1 MNSEI
6 IQDTIDFTLRAEHTI
21 VNKTVKL
28 IATVVALV
36 AGDTTEEALRA
47 DIKATMKKL
56 IEADWQF
63 SNMTRSADASGWER
77 VTLNASVRVPESEN
91 YNLDNRAK
99 EASRKG
105 LTITDVRVDTSV
117 PYSMIEEAE
126 SDLRLVLIEKVHAER
141 AKLERSLDAGSSYRI
156 HSLSFSHVASPSNN
170 FSNSSAHTM
179 AMVVGGSA
187 KTAYGS
193 GFSDDD
199 TLGNASKISMQVSV
213 SLARIVGSSSSGRST
228 PPVALNAV
236 V

>member
-1 MNSEI
+1 
-6 IQDTIDFTLRAEHTI
+6 
-21 VNKTVKL
+21 
-28 IATVVALV
+28 
-36 AGDTTEEALRA
+36 
-47 DIKATMKKL
+47 
-56 IEADWQF
+56 
-63 SNMTRSADASGWER
+63 
-77 VTLNASVRVPESEN
+77 VPESEN

-141 AKLERSLDAGSSYRI
+141 AKLERSLDAGASYRI
-156 HSLSFSHVASPSNN
+156 HSLSFSHVATPSTSN
-170 FSNSSAHTM
+170 FSNVSSAHAM